1 MSAPDVRRA
10 FEAWVELRWHPDAGR
25 GTLDRDD
32 RGGYYNTAV
41 EYAWRAWKASRA
53 ELAAPVSPPAPRGEA
68 PAAKDVCAK
77 CRPFP
82 DVWHLCTDIPAA
94 PANDA
99 VREAAKA
106 VVAREREISW
116 DEEPESLTK
125 AIYALHIALAA
136 ERAERERGGDRG

>member
-1 MSAPDVRRA
+1 MLSKPLSHMEA
-10 FEAWVELRWHPDAGR
+10 FAAGR
-25 GTLDRDD
+25 
-32 RGGYYNTAV
+32 NSM
-41 EYAWRAWKASRA
+41 RA
-53 ELAAPVSPPAPRGEA
+53 
-68 PAAKDVCAK
+68 
-77 CRPFP
+77 
-82 DVWHLCTDIPAA
+82 IPAA